1 MFTLV
6 LEEDEKELESKDEE
20 VIKFN
25 NANGVAAVSASIMF
39 TAGLLSMLLP

>member
-6 LEEDEKELESKDEE
+6 LDEDEKELESKDEE

-25 NANGVAAVSASIMF
+25 NGVAAVSASIITVF
-39 TAGLLSMLLP
+39 TAGLLSKLLP